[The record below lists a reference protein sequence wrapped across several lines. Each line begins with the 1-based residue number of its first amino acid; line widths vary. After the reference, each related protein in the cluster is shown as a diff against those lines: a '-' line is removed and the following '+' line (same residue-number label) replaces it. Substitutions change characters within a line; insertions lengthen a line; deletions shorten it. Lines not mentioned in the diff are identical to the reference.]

1 MQNVGGEYALAPA
14 YDLLNTSLHIDG
26 DDFGLNGGL
35 SPEIEKSDVYERTGH
50 PCRLDFMRFGDLIGL
65 KEKRVEKI
73 LNQYVAF
80 PQLVHTLIANS
91 FLNEKMKRNYLRIIK
106 ERQKRFISESEY

>member
-65 KEKRVEKI
+65 KEKRVEKNPKSI
-73 LNQYVAF
+73 RRLPSACPYPHRQFLPKREDEAQLPAHNQGKAKTIY
-80 PQLVHTLIANS
+80 Q
-91 FLNEKMKRNYLRIIK
+91 
-106 ERQKRFISESEY
+106 